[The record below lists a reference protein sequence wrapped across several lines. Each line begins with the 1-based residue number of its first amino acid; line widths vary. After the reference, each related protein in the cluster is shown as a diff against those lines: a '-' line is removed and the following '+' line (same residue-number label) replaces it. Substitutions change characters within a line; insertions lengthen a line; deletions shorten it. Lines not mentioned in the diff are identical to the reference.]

1 MAGINSFIFI
11 YGPPASGKSSV
22 GCALAERLRL
32 PFVDLDTAIEQR
44 AGRTIPQIFAED
56 GEPGFRVLENEML
69 QEVLAGEPSVV
80 ALGGGTLL
88 DEANR
93 AACRKNGVVVCL
105 QVDDAKLLARAE
117 KAADQRPLVAGRVR
131 EKMAQLLEARRQHYA
146 GFSTRLDVNKLSVKK
161 AVAKICILLGR
172 FTIEDPNRGTS
183 YPVLVG
189 DGLLAGLPALVES
202 CRTDGRLAL
211 VSDSN
216 VAPLYLDAVQTSLEA
231 HGFKVTPFIV
241 PAGEGSKSLATLQTL
256 WDGFLAAGL
265 GRKSMVLALGGGVV
279 TDLTG
284 YAAASFMRGIF
295 WGALPTSV
303 LGMVDA
309 SLGGKTGINLP
320 AGKNLVGAF
329 YPPRF
334 VLADVSTLQT
344 LPEREWRGGLAEVVK
359 HGVIADISLFEIC
372 GQGLEHIQQNS
383 AAVIS
388 QAVAVKVDVVN
399 RDPFEGGLRA
409 CLNLGHTIGHAVES
423 LSDYALSHGE
433 AVSIGTVAEARIAEK
448 LGLAKPGLADEIL
461 SVLAALGLPFEI
473 PLEIDKNAIYQ
484 TLQLDKKRA
493 AGKVKFALPVE
504 VGRVEIGVVVDGLE
518 KILQTL

>member
-22 GCALAERLRL
+22 GGALAERLHL
-32 PFVDLDTAIEQR
+32 PFVDLDTAIEQH
-44 AGRTIPQIFAED
+44 AGRTIPKIFESG
-56 GEPGFRVLENEML
+56 GESHFRALESEML
-69 QEVLAGEPSVV
+69 QAVLAGEPSVV

-88 DEANR
+88 DDINR
-93 AACRKNGVVVCL
+93 AACQENGVVVCL
-105 QVDDAKLLARAE
+105 QVEEAELLARAE
-117 KAADQRPLVAGRVR
+117 KVADQRPLVAGQVR
-131 EKMAQLLEARRQHYA
+131 EKMARLLDARCQHYA
-146 GFSTRLDVNKLSVKK
+146 NFSTRLDANGLSVNE
-161 AVAKICILLGR
+161 AVAQICTLLGR
-172 FTIEDPNRGTS
+172 FTITDPNRGS
-183 YPVLVG
+183 MYPIFIG
-189 DGLLAGLPALVES
+189 DGLLADLPALVKS
-202 CRTDGRLAL
+202 CQTDSRLAL

-216 VAPLYLDAVQTSLEA
+216 VAPLYLDAVQASLEA
-231 HGFKVTPFIV
+231 HGFKVAPFII
-241 PAGEGSKSLATLQTL
+241 PAGEGSKSLDALQTL

-265 GRKSMVLALGGGVV
+265 GRQSMVLALGGGVV
-279 TDLTG
+279 TDLAG
-284 YAAASFMRGIF
+284 YAAASFMRGIS

-303 LGMVDA
+303 LGTVDA

-329 YPPRF
+329 HPPRF

-359 HGVIADISLFEIC
+359 HGIIADSGLFQLC
-372 GQGLEHIQQNS
+372 RQGLEPIQQNP
-383 AAVIS
+383 AAVLS

-448 LGLAKPGLADEIL
+448 LRLAEPGLADEIL

-473 PLEIDKNAIYQ
+473 PLEIDKNAIYE

-493 AGKVKFALPVE
+493 AGKVKFALPAAT
-504 VGRVEIGVVVDGLE
+504 GRVETGVVVDGLE